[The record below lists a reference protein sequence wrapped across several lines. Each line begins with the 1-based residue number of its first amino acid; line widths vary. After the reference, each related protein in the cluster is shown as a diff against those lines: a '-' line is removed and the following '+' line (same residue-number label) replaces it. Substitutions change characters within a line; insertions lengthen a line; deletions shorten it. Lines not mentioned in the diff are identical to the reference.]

1 MSCWV
6 EACLLILTVSSVSS
20 RDSCYTLEKEVYISR
35 TRTYESPTGRSV
47 LLTCAAMVPLQKCEG
62 MCESQSQP
70 SVSLFPRFKQVS
82 RVTMENHP
90 PRLSPFKLGAHAH
103 AHTHT
108 YTTQDTRTYLHTNKQ
123 TRTHARMHKHYAS
136 FFWPISSTGKLQ
148 HQCTHAHT
156 RTHTHTHTHTRT
168 HTHTHTHAHAHTHSR
183 THTHIERPMSR
194 GRCGCYV
201 RTHPVHS
208 RVVL

>member
-70 SVSLFPRFKQVS
+70 SVSLFPRFKQVYLLLFTVSSVSS
-82 RVTMENHP
+82 RESCYTLEKEVYISGTRIEGVCECKCCRESRLVDRHVTLDECYDGSELVP
-90 PRLSPFKLGAHAH
+90 GQF
-103 AHTHT
+103 
-108 YTTQDTRTYLHTNKQ
+108 
-123 TRTHARMHKHYAS
+123 
-136 FFWPISSTGKLQ
+136 
-148 HQCTHAHT
+148 
-156 RTHTHTHTHTRT
+156 
-168 HTHTHTHAHAHTHSR
+168 
-183 THTHIERPMSR
+183 IELTIKEPDGCRCF
-194 GRCGCYV
+194 RCG
-201 RTHPVHS
+201 
-208 RVVL
+208 